1 MKTQD
6 TESTGRVTAKMLKFV
21 SCYEG
26 NATAAARAAGY
37 RNPAASSQELM
48 KKPAII
54 KLIQTK
60 QESMAKES
68 GKLLGQR
75 ITVCRADVINR
86 LWDLAQLAPDDTN
99 GNIAG
104 QIKAT
109 EALAQIFDI
118 KIVRTADLNKQLE
131 GKTQEEVD
139 HFVATGFWTKPE
151 EENKGEGNE
160 NPEEEAPEAD
170 NEADSNDK

>member
-1 MKTQD
+1 MATRNTK
-6 TESTGRVTAKMLKFV
+6 SSGIVRGKMLKFV
-21 SCYEG
+21 TCFEG
-26 NATAAARAAGY
+26 NATVAARAAGY
-37 RNPAASSQELM
+37 TNPVASSKQLM
-48 KKPAII
+48 KNPVIT

-75 ITVCRADVINR
+75 ITVSRAGVINR
-86 LWDLAQLAPDDTN
+86 LWELAQLAPAETN
-99 GNIAG
+99 GNVAG

-139 HFVATGFWTKPE
+139 CFVVTGLWAKPE
-151 EENKGEGNE
+151 TENKGESNE
-160 NPEEEAPEAD
+160 QPEEETRQAG
-170 NEADSNDK
+170 NNDERD

>member
-1 MKTQD
+1 MATRNTK
-6 TESTGRVTAKMLKFV
+6 SSGIVRGKMLKFV
-21 SCYEG
+21 TCYEG
-26 NATAAARAAGY
+26 NATVAARAAGY
-37 RNPAASSQELM
+37 TNPVASSKQLM
-48 KKPAII
+48 KNLVIT

-68 GKLLGQR
+68 GKLLAKQ

-86 LWDLAQLAPDDTN
+86 LWDLAQLRPDDTN